1 MTIERTFHILLVGED
16 RALES
21 EVDAALA
28 TLPGVRAVT
37 VYAKTLREGVAI
49 ARTRQPDIVIF
60 QMDDNIEKVRVL
72 TQEKAESAPGARVVA
87 AYRRDA
93 FPNSDVE
100 SGMIIQALR
109 AQVLDF
115 LRMPISAQELRQ
127 LLERL
132 FREKRRRSQATGLI
146 TTFFSHKGGVGKS
159 TLAVNTACL
168 LARKHPD
175 RVLLVDGSLQLG
187 VCAAMLDLEPEH
199 TVRDAVEELDRL
211 DDTLLQRLTARHSS
225 GLHVL
230 AAPSTLEGAAEI
242 DDQALARIL
251 ALARRSY
258 DRIVVDTFPLLDAV
272 VLGALDLSD
281 AGVIVTS
288 PAVPVVT
295 ATAHL
300 LETLASVGIDRHR
313 LALMLNQPHPS
324 YMGQVGPDD
333 VAARTGFEVRAVV
346 PFDRRVPASQS
357 TGQPTALAA
366 RRGAFRRAIGRIADL
381 IDAWNPA
388 PARAARSSNVEA
400 ALEPQGQ
407 LP

>member
-1 MTIERTFHILLVGED
+1 MTLDRTLHILLVSED
-16 RALES
+16 HALVS
-21 EVDAALA
+21 EVDAALE

-37 VYAKTLREGVAI
+37 VHASTLREGFEI
-49 ARTRQPDIVIF
+49 ARTRQPDVVIF
-60 QMDDNIEKVRVL
+60 QMDDDIEKVRVL
-72 TQEKAESAPGARVVA
+72 TQEKAEIAPGARVVA

-93 FPNSDVE
+93 FPDPDVE
-100 SGMIIQALR
+100 SGLIIQALR

-132 FREKRRRSQATGLI
+132 FREKRRRSRATGLI

-175 RVLLVDGSLQLG
+175 RVLLVDASLQLG
-187 VCAAMLDLEPEH
+187 VCAAMLDLQPEH
-199 TVRDAVEELDRL
+199 TVRDAVAEIDRL
-211 DDTLLQRLTARHSS
+211 DETLLQRLTARHPS
-225 GLHVL
+225 GLHLL
-230 AAPSTLEGAAEI
+230 AAPPTLEGATEI
-242 DDQALARIL
+242 DDQSLARIL

-258 DRIVVDTFPLLDAV
+258 DRVIVDTFPLLDAV

-300 LETLASVGIDRHR
+300 LETLVGVGIDRDR
-313 LALMLNQPHPS
+313 LALVLNQPHPS
-324 YMGQVGPDD
+324 YPGQVGAAD
-333 VAARTGFEVRAVV
+333 VSARTGFDVRAVV

-357 TGQPTALAA
+357 TGQPTVLG
-366 RRGAFRRAIGRIADL
+366 RGGAFRRGIARIADL
-381 IDAWNPA
+381 VDAWRPA
-388 PARAARSSNVEA
+388 PVSAVQRADVEP
-400 ALEPQGQ
+400 EPE
-407 LP
+407 PEVHVP